1 MHRDLPVL
9 DTMSDVAGGGGGDE
23 GASQQGGSLTDL
35 LLDDRYSEIQA
46 LILQALPERQGRA
59 ISACLDAL

>member
-1 MHRDLPVL
+1 MHHDLPVL

-23 GASQQGGSLTDL
+23 GASQGGSLTDL